1 MKEITITIPRSDINF
16 DVDAATHIFANVTEI
31 SALQRADTLE
41 SDTDDAAA
49 LAVVSR
55 FADRRVAEMKRQL
68 ARFINPAEKTSDIAT
83 ISTAATYEITLY
95 VEDAFLEELTT
106 SVAAEME
113 AYISTGV
120 ICDWYNTVGDAQSQN
135 YAAQLP
141 VILNRL
147 TSLIVARKIPSRS

>member
-68 ARFINPAEKTSDIAT
+68 ARFINPAEKASDIAT

-95 VEDAFLEELTT
+95 VENAFLEELTT